1 MQEELQV
8 HVVTPAMPFAEL
20 KGFLSECGDADFVQL
35 RFKKPDGSPSLSE
48 AKMREAIEHAK
59 RTLDCPIIVNDLP
72 RFVGLVDGIHVGQ
85 GDTPWWRLKKELPN
99 KIVGLSIGKP
109 EHLDKLA
116 RELKEHGLLPDYL
129 GVGSVFA
136 TKSKRDAHDGGVGLL
151 KRTRS
156 FLKERGLEIPVIAI
170 GGVTPENA
178 ASIRD
183 LCDGVAAISVF
194 KENPRAA
201 IREFKERS

>member
-1 MQEELQV
+1 
-8 HVVTPAMPFAEL
+8 MPLAEL

-35 RFKKPDGSPSLSE
+35 RFKNSDGSPSLSE
-48 AKMREAIEHAK
+48 AGMREAIEHAK
-59 RTLDCPIIVNDLP
+59 SVLDCPIIVNDLP
-72 RFVGLVDGIHVGQ
+72 RFVSLVNGIHVGQ
-85 GDTPWWRLKKELPN
+85 GDEQWWSLKKDFPN

-109 EHLDKLA
+109 EHLDKLL
-116 RELKEHGLLPDYL
+116 REHEAHGLLPDYL
-129 GVGSVFA
+129 GVGAVFQ
-136 TKSKRDAHDGGVGLL
+136 TNSKRDAHDGGIELL

-156 FLKERGLEIPVIAI
+156 FLKEHGFKVPVIAI
-170 GGVTPENA
+170 GGITPENA
-178 ASIRD
+178 AGIRE